1 VAKDKLTDYSA
12 TNGSNTDVGG
22 INIDEGMLPSAVN
35 NSIRELMTHL
45 KNFSDGTD
53 AIDALTVTG
62 DLTVDTNTLHV
73 DAANNRVGVGTTAG
87 DAGASL
93 TVNKSP
99 VAAHGNP
106 LLQVGG
112 STFTSGGYY
121 TIGLGYTNSTYTEPP
136 AEISYISQSDSG
148 GTKGAIVFGTR
159 DVTTN
164 TAVTERLRILSG
176 GGLTFNGDTAA
187 ANALNDYEEGTFTPS
202 FSQGASGVTYST
214 QSGHYVKVG
223 KLVHIAIYLDAAST
237 SGTTSDVVVISG
249 LPFAT
254 AVFPPLSSFTIGYA
268 NNFNPTGNPLTALG
282 NSNNTTIN
290 LYEFDGTNLLGT
302 ETNFLHDLYISGSYV
317 AF

>member
-1 VAKDKLTDYSA
+1 MPYLGARPADITSA
-12 TNGSNTDVGG
+12 TEAE
-22 INIDEGMLPSAVN
+22 IA
-35 NSIRELMTHL
+35 
-45 KNFSDGTD
+45 
-53 AIDALTVTG
+53 G
-62 DLTVDTNTLHV
+62 DLTVDTNTLKV
-73 DAANNRVGVGTTAG
+73 DATNNRVGVGTTAG

-93 TVNKSP
+93 TINKSP

-187 ANALNDYEEGTFTPS
+187 ANALDDYEEGTWTP
-202 FSQGASGVTYST
+202 GIST
-214 QSGHYVKVG
+214 GTVGTSYAYYTKVG
-223 KLVHIAIYLDAAST
+223 NLVTLNVNLHTFSDRTST
-237 SGTTSDVVVISG
+237 DVINISG
-249 LPFAT
+249 LPYT
-254 AVFPPLSSFTIGYA
+254 TS
-268 NNFNPTGNPLTALG
+268 
-282 NSNNTTIN
+282 SNNRAVGAVMHRYIDDSGEDVTSWVESNVSAIKFYLNSQSSNWAQLKHNDLMSASAQIYMTIT
-290 LYEFDGTNLLGT
+290 YQ
-302 ETNFLHDLYISGSYV
+302 
-317 AF
+317 AA